1 MTRERAIILDELKQ
15 AVIDMDEDATPELAQ
30 EALNTGIS
38 AYDAIMEG
46 LVKGMEVVGDLYEQ
60 EEYFI
65 PEILLAADALTAGI
79 KILEPH
85 LPREAENGRTKIVM
99 GVVQGDT
106 HDIGKNLFKILLDA
120 AGFEIHDLG
129 RDVPLEK
136 FVDKAEEVGA
146 NIISMTTLM
155 TTTMDGMGKVVDI
168 LKERG
173 IRDKYYVVVGG
184 GPISQCF
191 ANSIGADMYGVDA
204 NSATRRL
211 KDLMEV
217 RLNG

>member
-1 MTRERAIILDELKQ
+1 MARERAIILDELKQ

-79 KILEPH
+79 QVLEPH
-85 LPREAENGRTKIVM
+85 LPRMEESGKAKIIM

-136 FVDKAEEVGA
+136 FIEKAEEVGA

-184 GPISQCF
+184 GPISQSF
-191 ANSIGADMYGVDA
+191 ADSIGADMYGVDA